1 MARASADVQ
10 TDINNTQNSISAY
23 NDQISMC
30 NSNMQSLDAKC
41 QELQNEKDIIE
52 QSMQIVYNLW
62 HDLISDI
69 GKLDPSSVCIQ
80 EIMDKAPSEIES
92 ESRAAV
98 NTAIK
103 LALEIQAQIDKAEK
117 EYDEWSNLSSKCQQ
131 QKSNCE
137 LKLTTLNTEFTQAQ
151 EEEALAAVGGV

>member
-92 ESRAAV
+92 ESSAAV

-137 LKLTTLNTEFTQAQ
+137 SKLTTLNTEFTQAQ

>member
-137 LKLTTLNTEFTQAQ
+137 SKLTTLNTEFTQAQ